1 MSSVDL
7 GSVKLD
13 ECVVLSG
20 ISGRFPQTDNMRE
33 FAKNLYDKRDL
44 VDDKET
50 RWLHTIPEIPRRT
63 GKINNLDKFDRE
75 FFGYS
80 RNECNTMDSQLRL
93 LLEHVYEAIV
103 DSGTNPETL
112 RGSRTGVFVG
122 VCFSETEARM
132 LYQSRPPKGYAL
144 LG

>member
-13 ECVVLSG
+13 ECLVVSG
-20 ISGRFPQTDNMRE
+20 ISGRFPQTNNMKE
-33 FAKNLYDKRDL
+33 FAKNLYEKRDL
-44 VDDKET
+44 VDEKET

-80 RNECNTMDSQLRL
+80 RNECNAMDAQLRL

-103 DSGTNPETL
+103 DSGNNPETL

-132 LYQSRPPKGYAL
+132 LYQSQPPKGYAL